1 MIVNII
7 FCTVLAFLA
16 GAFVGAFTVFMA
28 MCLTFVATDRY
39 DTCKHNSM
47 SKEDSSDESSN
58 KISS

>member
-1 MIVNII
+1 MIMSVI
-7 FCTVLAFLA
+7 FYTVLAFLA
-16 GAFVGAFTVFMA
+16 GAFVGAFTVFIA